1 MPPADKKPKIKLLDP
16 NWSHQT
22 HPTGPTLYLSLNHL
36 NVSQHPSIR
45 ARRAARELSQGAPP
59 EKVRMSSVMSV
70 MSGLLGGSRIKFK
83 TWNFPHSDIPII
95 TTVEFWYRF
104 LRSDICKWFSL
115 SDMGNIPLDVFFFVC
130 PQSMGRN
137 LQFSKSSLRSEQC
150 HLLSPKKGKCSK
162 GMRATP
168 KLPLLQKFWRL
179 VKDYKLYP
187 DGTEQWLESRVV
199 RDMRRSWSWKSFFSF
214 FFSFWWF
221 QSVSET
227 WSRSR
232 SLPVKYLQY
241 KFDIIWWVETTR

>member
-22 HPTGPTLYLSLNHL
+22 HPTGPTLYLNHL

-115 SDMGNIPLDVFFFVC
+115 SDMGNIPLDVFFLYV
-130 PQSMGRN
+130 PN
-137 LQFSKSSLRSEQC
+137 LWEEICNSASLVWEVSNVTFYP
-150 HLLSPKKGKCSK
+150 PKKGSVA
-162 GMRATP
+162 REWE
-168 KLPLLQKFWRL
+168 LPPN
-179 VKDYKLYP
+179 YLYFRNF
-187 DGTEQWLESRVV
+187 GGW
-199 RDMRRSWSWKSFFSF
+199 WKITNFT
-214 FFSFWWF
+214 
-221 QSVSET
+221 QME
-227 WSRSR
+227 
-232 SLPVKYLQY
+232 LNNG
-241 KFDIIWWVETTR
+241 